1 MKYDRQV
8 LFIRTQCDNAIRG
21 LEDVYEDEDLSHD
34 DIFDRL
40 KSKFAKYMQ
49 KDVFDVS
56 GKKLGK
62 IIGAVTEF
70 RHIIFFDHPN
80 FVIQCL
86 PPNRYD
92 NLFNRNDVLFLVDN
106 FLKFSKN
113 SENVT
118 IWW

>member
-21 LEDVYEDEDLSHD
+21 LEDEYDDEDLSHD

-49 KDVFDVS
+49 KDVLDVS

-62 IIGAVTEF
+62 IISALAEF
-70 RHIIFFDHPN
+70 CYTVPTNKSLR
-80 FVIQCL
+80 
-86 PPNRYD
+86 
-92 NLFNRNDVLFLVDN
+92 
-106 FLKFSKN
+106 
-113 SENVT
+113 
-118 IWW
+118 